1 MHVATAQAAQ
11 WEGILEL
18 NPLPTITNILKTMTM
33 MVIGGGKKVVY
44 LVIKVFSGWY
54 CVDGTFRNVFR
65 SCLSVTE
72 Y

>member
-1 MHVATAQAAQ
+1 
-11 WEGILEL
+11 
-18 NPLPTITNILKTMTM
+18 

-65 SCLSVTE
+65 FLPISDSE
-72 Y
+72 YFLMNLHLEWCEWLTLYTL